1 MEQEITFNDVP
12 AILGTINRPLLKA
25 SISWRFSKSTAY
37 IECNNLLDIREYR
50 RETISAYRT
59 LSTVN
64 HLRGRQFLAGIRMSL

>member
-1 MEQEITFNDVP
+1 MGHMVTGDNQP
-12 AILGTINRPLLKA
+12 APLLKA
-25 SISWRFSKSTAY
+25 SISWRFSRSTAY